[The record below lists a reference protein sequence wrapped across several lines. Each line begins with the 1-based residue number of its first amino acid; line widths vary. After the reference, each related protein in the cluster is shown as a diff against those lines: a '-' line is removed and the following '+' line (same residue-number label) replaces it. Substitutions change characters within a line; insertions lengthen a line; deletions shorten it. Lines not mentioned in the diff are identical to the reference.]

1 MSALMHITMQKCG
14 HTRASQQGAALI
26 VSLVFMLILTIIS
39 IASLQTATLQERM
52 AGNMKENTIAFQSAE
67 AALRT
72 AEEVLRSGILPG
84 FDGTGGFYQSCP
96 DPGDTRD
103 ACKYPAWADYDSV
116 GWLSLNNKIPD
127 AAKQPEYIIQQMN
140 RAGNKNEVLDAD
152 RPVSRDGFY
161 RIIARGYGFSDRSM
175 VVLTTTYKRQEL

>member
-1 MSALMHITMQKCG
+1 MNSFAHRTS
-14 HTRASQQGAALI
+14 RNRDSQRGAVLI

-39 IASLQTATLQERM
+39 IASMQTATLQERM

-72 AEEVLRSGILPG
+72 AEAVLRSGILPG

-96 DPGDTRD
+96 DPADTRD
-103 ACKYPAWADYDSV
+103 ACKYPAWADYDSA
-116 GWLSLNNKIPD
+116 GWLSLSDKIPD
-127 AAKQPEYIIQQMN
+127 VAKQPEYIIQQLN
-140 RAGNKNEVLDAD
+140 RAGNKNEVLDSD

-161 RIIARGYGFSDRSM
+161 RVIARGFGYSDRSM
-175 VVLTTTYKRQEL
+175 VVLATTFKRQEL